1 MASTYSGSSG
11 NVQSDV
17 WVKKTNKQANAKT
30 DINSLWQIVI
40 SKNKNKN
47 RKEKIE
53 RRISP

>member
-30 DINSLWQIVI
+30 DINSL
-40 SKNKNKN
+40 
-47 RKEKIE
+47 
-53 RRISP
+53 